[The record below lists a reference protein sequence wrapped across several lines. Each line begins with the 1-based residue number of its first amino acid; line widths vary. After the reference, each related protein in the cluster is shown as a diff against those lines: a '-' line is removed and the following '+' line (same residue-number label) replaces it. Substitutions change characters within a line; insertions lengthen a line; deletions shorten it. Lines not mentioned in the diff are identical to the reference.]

1 MKKLILFIYIILN
14 LNFLYAENLELKLNE
29 DVKIEEIQNQ
39 IKNLENKIDSLKKV
53 KSEKEKN
60 NLKVALVL
68 SGGGAKGYA
77 HLGVL
82 KILEKENIKID
93 YITGTSVGALIGTLY
108 SMGYKVEEIEATLDK
123 LNVENFLESGTDI
136 SNLALDKKESL
147 RKYSFYINFDNE
159 LNYSLP
165 KGLRDTETM
174 YLEVKNL
181 TRKFENIKNFD
192 DFPIPLRIIATNL
205 NTGNTEAFSKGD
217 VARVLTASMA
227 IPTILEPVEI
237 NGNLYVDGL
246 VSRNLPVQDA
256 YDMGA
261 DIVIASDVGTAVI
274 KKDNYNILSVLN
286 QMIAIQS
293 SYITKES
300 REKASILI
308 SPNLKDISAIDT
320 SKKMDL
326 IHLGELATLEQINNL
341 NKLPKNFEK
350 RTVSNIIKKENK
362 ENFIIKKIVFDSKF
376 DDNTKDILNN
386 IFNSL
391 LYKEITEED
400 IENKMLDV
408 YNLKYVNKLYYHITD
423 DTLYLE
429 GEKGHLNR
437 VGLGVDYRTGYGATF
452 NVGTDLFFNG
462 KFGNNV
468 NLNLKVG
475 DYLGANLG
483 TLSYYGLKNKVGIL
497 TNIGYEESPFFLYDQ
512 KRKTAKFLNRD
523 LFFNLGLF
531 TQLTNNTMLSYGVLS
546 KVSTL
551 KLDTGEENSK
561 KLEYSN
567 NTNKTYVRLKYDKLD
582 SISNPMKGIK
592 IDAIYNLAN
601 SFGSSKSNLYGPSY
615 SIKGYIPT
623 SKRSALI
630 YGVNSAILRGDNIK
644 ANQYI
649 KLGGM
654 YSNIDNNEFEF
665 YGFNFQ
671 EKQVKDFFS
680 FTLGFKRK
688 VFYSLYFSA
697 KYNIAT
703 FTENKSLN
711 DNKNRSKL
719 WKDYYNG
726 LGLSLNYDSPIGPI
740 EFSVASD
747 LKSNKPIGSISIGY
761 KLD

>member
-1 MKKLILFIYIILN
+1 MQK
-14 LNFLYAENLELKLNE
+14 
-29 DVKIEEIQNQ
+29 
-39 IKNLENKIDSLKKV
+39 
-53 KSEKEKN
+53 
-60 NLKVALVL
+60 
-68 SGGGAKGYA
+68 
-77 HLGVL
+77 
-82 KILEKENIKID
+82 NIKID

-320 SKKMDL
+320 SKKLDL

-483 TLSYYGLKNKVGIL
+483 TLS
-497 TNIGYEESPFFLYDQ
+497 
-512 KRKTAKFLNRD
+512 
-523 LFFNLGLF
+523 
-531 TQLTNNTMLSYGVLS
+531 
-546 KVSTL
+546 
-551 KLDTGEENSK
+551 
-561 KLEYSN
+561 
-567 NTNKTYVRLKYDKLD
+567 
-582 SISNPMKGIK
+582 
-592 IDAIYNLAN
+592 
-601 SFGSSKSNLYGPSY
+601 
-615 SIKGYIPT
+615 
-623 SKRSALI
+623 
-630 YGVNSAILRGDNIK
+630 
-644 ANQYI
+644 
-649 KLGGM
+649 
-654 YSNIDNNEFEF
+654 
-665 YGFNFQ
+665 
-671 EKQVKDFFS
+671 
-680 FTLGFKRK
+680 
-688 VFYSLYFSA
+688 
-697 KYNIAT
+697 
-703 FTENKSLN
+703 
-711 DNKNRSKL
+711 
-719 WKDYYNG
+719 
-726 LGLSLNYDSPIGPI
+726 
-740 EFSVASD
+740 
-747 LKSNKPIGSISIGY
+747 
-761 KLD
+761 